1 MAATQ
6 VGVSGWATTRAEGTT
21 SFGPEARERL
31 ALFGVDLFDWQAEL
45 LDEWLEVDGRGHLTR
60 KTCGLVVPRRNGKT
74 ALILARCLV
83 GMLYLGERRV
93 TYTAHEMS
101 TAGDAFTTMRELVE
115 GTQVRQLL
123 AKVMTANGKEGIW
136 FRDGQEFRV
145 RTRTAHGGRGLETDL
160 LIVDE
165 AMKADEEHLAALT
178 PLVARAAA
186 SGRGQ
191 QIYSSSA
198 GTVES
203 TVLARI
209 RDAGRAVAGTDGSGL
224 SYREFAAPEGADGAD
239 RAAWAAA
246 NPSLGTPV
254 LDEAFLA
261 GQRKLM
267 RVDEFGREHLGI
279 WGDTADLPAID
290 PSAWAA
296 RAVAAPP
303 APLDTAVWLAFEI
316 NQSRTAGRVVAMYRA
331 GDGRLVASCVDSV
344 SDPAGLDGD
353 RYAQR
358 VLDVADQFQPEV
370 VGYDPFT
377 GEHVAQLLVNHGYEK
392 RMRKVTGGKFANG
405 CQSLLTAVNL
415 GGLVH
420 DGHPDLAA
428 DLSRAVGKPFGDGG
442 WLFARRASTSG
453 SIAGA
458 VALGIAVYLAG
469 DELVA

>member
-1 MAATQ
+1 MATSQ
-6 VGVSGWATTRAEGTT
+6 VSVSGWATTRAAGTT

-31 ALFGVDLFDWQAEL
+31 ALFGVELFPWQAEL
-45 LDEWLEVDGRGHLTR
+45 LDEWLEVDDAGRLTR
-60 KTCGLVVPRRNGKT
+60 KTCGLIVPRRNGKT
-74 ALILARCLV
+74 ALILARALV

-115 GTQVRQLL
+115 GSKVRQLL

-160 LIVDE
+160 LIIDE

-178 PLVARAAA
+178 PLTARAAA
-186 SGRGQ
+186 AGRGQ

-198 GTVES
+198 GTIES
-203 TVLARI
+203 AVLARV
-209 RDAGRAVAGTDGSGL
+209 RDAGRSVAGTEGRGM
-224 SYREFAAPEGADGAD
+224 SYREFTAAEGDDPADPAT
-239 RAAWAAA
+239 WAKA
-246 NPSLGTPV
+246 NPSLGTTV
-254 LDEAFLA
+254 LDAAFLA
-261 GQRKLM
+261 GQAQLM
-267 RVDEFGREHLGI
+267 RTDEFAREHLGL

-290 PSAWAA
+290 PAAWAA

-303 APLDTAVWLAFEI
+303 PPLDTAVWLAFEM
-316 NQSRTAGRVVAMYRA
+316 NQSRTAGRVVAMYRSD
-331 GDGRLVASCVDSV
+331 DGRLVASCVDSV
-344 SDPAGLDGD
+344 TDSGGIDGD
-353 RYAQR
+353 SYAQR
-358 VLDVADQFQPEV
+358 VLMVADQFQPEV
-370 VGYDPFT
+370 IGYDPFT
-377 GEHVAQLLVNHGYEK
+377 GEHVAQLLANHGYDK
-392 RMRKVTGGKFANG
+392 RLRKVTGGKFANG

-420 DGHPDLAA
+420 DGNPDLAA

-458 VALGIAVYLAG
+458 VALGIAVYLAA

>member
-1 MAATQ
+1 
-6 VGVSGWATTRAEGTT
+6 
-21 SFGPEARERL
+21 
-31 ALFGVDLFDWQAEL
+31 
-45 LDEWLEVDGRGHLTR
+45 
-60 KTCGLVVPRRNGKT
+60 
-74 ALILARCLV
+74 
-83 GMLYLGERRV
+83 
-93 TYTAHEMS
+93 
-101 TAGDAFTTMRELVE
+101 
-115 GTQVRQLL
+115 
-123 AKVMTANGKEGIW
+123 
-136 FRDGQEFRV
+136 
-145 RTRTAHGGRGLETDL
+145 LETDL

-224 SYREFAAPEGADGAD
+224 SYREFAAGEGDDPSDPAT
-239 RAAWAAA
+239 WSKA

-261 GQRKLM
+261 GQQKLM

-290 PSAWAA
+290 PAAWAA
-296 RAVAAPP
+296 RAVPKPP

-344 SDPAGLDGD
+344 TNGAGIDGD
-353 RYAQR
+353 WYAQR

-377 GEHVAQLLVNHGYEK
+377 GEQVAQLLVNHGYER

>member
-1 MAATQ
+1 VAATQ
-6 VGVSGWATTRAEGTT
+6 VGVSGWATTRREGTT
-21 SFGPEARERL
+21 SFGPEARDRL
-31 ALFGVDLFDWQAEL
+31 GTFGLELFGWQADL
-45 LDEWLEVDGRGHLTR
+45 LDEWLEVDDAGRLTR
-60 KTCGLVVPRRNGKT
+60 RTCGLIVPRRNGKT

-101 TAGDAFTTMRELVE
+101 TAADAFTTMRELVE
-115 GTQVRQLL
+115 GSKVRELL

-160 LIVDE
+160 LVVDE

-178 PLVARAAA
+178 PLVAKAAVG
-186 SGRGQ
+186 GRGQ

-198 GTVES
+198 GTIES

-209 RDAGRAVAGTDGSGL
+209 RDAGRAADGTDGAGI
-224 SYREFAAPEGADGAD
+224 SYREFSAAEGDDPTDPAT
-239 RAAWAAA
+239 WAKA
-246 NPSLGTPV
+246 NPSMGTPV
-254 LDEAFLA
+254 LDAAFLA
-261 GQRKLM
+261 GQSKLM
-267 RVDEFGREHLGI
+267 RVDEFAREHLGL

-290 PSAWAA
+290 PAAWAA
-296 RAVAAPP
+296 RAVAAAP
-303 APLDTAVWLAFEI
+303 APLDTAVWMAFEV
-316 NQSRTAGRVVAMYRA
+316 NQSRTAGRVIAMYRA

-344 SDPAGLDGD
+344 TDTSGIDGD
-353 RYAQR
+353 SYAQR
-358 VLDVADQFQPEV
+358 VLAVADQFQPEV

-377 GEHVAQLLVNHGYEK
+377 GEHVAQLLANNGYEK

-420 DGHPDLAA
+420 DGHPDIAA

-453 SIAGA
+453 PIAGA